1 MNQNIPESGDPAPR
15 DGLSLI
21 TNFFGYALCG
31 FPGYFEIS
39 DDRIHCFSVCEKS
52 GATLLAVFKNGIDA
66 IKPVPWRDPPVL
78 HSGFASDR
86 MVSRR

>member
-1 MNQNIPESGDPAPR
+1 MNQNIPESCNSSPGDGR
-15 DGLSLI
+15 GLI
-21 TNFFGYALCG
+21 ANIIGYALCG
-31 FPGYFEIS
+31 FPEYFEIS
-39 DDRIHCFSVCEKS
+39 DDRIHCFSVREKC

-66 IKPVPWRDPPVL
+66 VKHVPYGDPPVL